1 MSMSKKDFIAVAD
14 ELRPFFEE
22 PNNDDADPRAVWN
35 PGTPDEMV
43 DALCRAFS
51 RLNPQFKEDRWRAY
65 LRGEVGPSGGQVREP
80 APSYKS
86 KSREQ
91 LINELAQNIEG
102 WAESIAMYT
111 ALDGSNGASVLRW
124 ARLIRAAVADIARLT
139 SEAV

>member
-65 LRGEVGPSGGQVREP
+65 LRGEVGPNGGRVREP

-91 LINELAQNIEG
+91 KAQAN
-102 WAESIAMYT
+102 
-111 ALDGSNGASVLRW
+111 
-124 ARLIRAAVADIARLT
+124 ARLVAAAPELLEAAKAIYHAKEAKPEHWRALAAAIRKAEQGDR
-139 SEAV
+139 